1 MEHYVEVKIDQ
12 MIKNQCK
19 KDAAFAQEYKRTRPL
34 VEVQQAIVSARIEK
48 GLNQQQLAKL
58 VGISPSDLSKIER
71 GDKNTT
77 VQTLYKIADALNK
90 NLKISFN

>member
-1 MEHYVEVKIDQ
+1 MERFVEVSIDQ

-19 KDAAFAQEYKRTRPL
+19 KDAAFAQEYKKTRPL
-34 VEVQQAIVSARIEK
+34 FEAQQVIVSARIEK

-71 GDKNTT
+71 GEQNTT
-77 VQTLYKIADALNK
+77 VQTLIK
-90 NLKISFN
+90 